1 MGAPGHR
8 LHPPTPR
15 GGKCRVRV
23 WHPDEEQDAPVVV
36 CTELPTNEGSSITY
50 ASEQLAAEV
59 IRYHRLPTPVV
70 WIEHHPP
77 LATDGDTE
85 RTAWRTPRSRLGYR
99 HRTRRACAR
108 KEGDVTEEERSTG
121 IRREDVDHLGLVRFE
136 GRPAQLSDAWMDN
149 YGGTESWIL
158 TLDCEGARFR
168 LSGYFRGDVF
178 VEEDR
183 VRLG

>member
-1 MGAPGHR
+1 M
-8 LHPPTPR
+8 
-15 GGKCRVRV
+15 
-23 WHPDEEQDAPVVV
+23 
-36 CTELPTNEGSSITY
+36 
-50 ASEQLAAEV
+50 
-59 IRYHRLPTPVV
+59 
-70 WIEHHPP
+70 
-77 LATDGDTE
+77 
-85 RTAWRTPRSRLGYR
+85 
-99 HRTRRACAR
+99 
-108 KEGDVTEEERSTG
+108 TEEERSTG

-183 VRLG
+183 VRLR